1 MGTVAVFID
10 GGYLDKV
17 MYHDHNNKR
26 LDFQKFVVVVSG
38 SDELLRTYYYHCL
51 PYQSNPASAEERE
64 RFASKQKF
72 FGALSRLP
80 HFQIR
85 LGKLVYRGIDQKGE
99 KIFIQKRVDTM
110 VGVDMALLAGKGKI
124 SRLALLSGDSDL
136 IPAIQAVKNEGVVV
150 SLWHGSYSRETAPSQ
165 ELYDICD
172 DRILLSGELVT
183 RLLMS

>member
-1 MGTVAVFID
+1 MGTVAIFID

-17 MYHDHNNKR
+17 MYHDHGNAR
-26 LDFQKFVVVVSG
+26 LDFQKLTAEISRP
-38 SDELLRTYYYHCL
+38 DELLRTYYYHCP
-51 PYQSNPASAEERE
+51 PYQSNPPSPEERQ
-64 RFASKQKF
+64 RFASRQRF
-72 FGALSRLP
+72 FAALARLP
-80 HFQIR
+80 HFQVR
-85 LGKLVYRGIDQKGE
+85 LGKLVYKGTDQRGE

-110 VGVDMALLAGKGKI
+110 VGVDMTLLAGKGKI

-150 SLWHGSYSRETAPSQ
+150 TLWHGAFSRDSSPSQ
-165 ELYDICD
+165 ELYDLCD